1 MRILLVNKFYYRRGG
16 DCVVVQRTENMLR
29 EHGHDVAIFAMSYPL
44 NDDSPWSRYFAS
56 EVDFDRDR
64 IQGFKRMMGRGDIIE
79 SFRHILNDFKPEVVH
94 LHNIH
99 SYISPVVARLAHEQG
114 CRVVWTMHDYKLI
127 CPGYTCTRDDAACH
141 ACFQRKWNVILHK
154 CMKGSQVASVA
165 AWIEARKWNHDRL
178 QQWTDLFVCPS
189 HYMAKCMHDAG
200 FADDKVTV
208 LTNCADHLPSE
219 VITERDDY
227 YCYAGRL
234 SSEKGVDN
242 LLEVATTLP
251 MHLKVAGTGPLEQS
265 MRERYGRC
273 ENIEF
278 LGQLD
283 GDGVNHLLSHARF
296 SVMPSEWPENNPLSV
311 IESLCLGTPVVG
323 THMGGIPELIDYSN
337 GIVARPQALGTALE
351 QANMRT
357 WNYQE
362 ISRDA
367 VELFDPELHYNRL
380 MNIYGA

>member
-16 DCVVVQRTENMLR
+16 DCVVVQRTEAMLR
-29 EHGHDVAIFAMSYPL
+29 QHGHEVAVFAMDYPL
-44 NDDSPWSRYFAS
+44 NDPSPWSKYFAS
-56 EVDFDRDR
+56 QVDFDSGRVKGFMRMMGHGD
-64 IQGFKRMMGRGDIIE
+64 IVPAFKRMLD
-79 SFRHILNDFKPEVVH
+79 DFKPDVVH

-154 CMKGSQVASVA
+154 CMRGSKLASIA
-165 AWIEARKWNHDRL
+165 AYLEARKWNRDRL
-178 QQWTDLFVCPS
+178 QQWVDRIICPS

-200 FADDKVTV
+200 FADPKVSV
-208 LTNCADHLPSE
+208 LTNCVDQLPGQI
-219 VITERDDY
+219 VTERDDY

-242 LLEVATTLP
+242 LLEVAQKLP
-251 MHLKVAGTGPLEQS
+251 MHLKVAGTGPLEQP
-265 MRERYGRC
+265 MRERYAQCG
-273 ENIEF
+273 NIEF

-283 GDGVNHLLSHARF
+283 REQVSDLLAHARF

-337 GIVARPQALGTALE
+337 GIVARPMALATALE
-351 QANMRT
+351 QAYMRT
-357 WNYQE
+357 WDYQE

-367 VELFDPELHYNRL
+367 VELFDPELHYARL
-380 MNIYGA
+380 MKIYGE